1 MRMGVVGV
9 VVIVGKVGDLA
20 LAAADDGVVN
30 GLGWDGAGG
39 ERRRMIWACTW
50 ARVVVMGA
58 RASAVIPD
66 HLSEEEVWFSV
77 RRSSG

>member
-1 MRMGVVGV
+1 MRMGVAGV
-9 VVIVGKVGDLA
+9 AVIVGRVGDLALDLA

-30 GLGWDGAGG
+30 GLGWGGAGG
-39 ERRRMIWACTW
+39 ERRRMIWTCTW

-66 HLSEEEVWFSV
+66 HLLGV
-77 RRSSG
+77 G

>member
-1 MRMGVVGV
+1 MRMGVAGV
-9 VVIVGKVGDLA
+9 VVVGKVGDLALA

-30 GLGWDGAGG
+30 GLGWGGAGA
-39 ERRRMIWACTW
+39 ERRRMIWTCTW

-66 HLSEEEVWFSV
+66 HLLGV
-77 RRSSG
+77 G